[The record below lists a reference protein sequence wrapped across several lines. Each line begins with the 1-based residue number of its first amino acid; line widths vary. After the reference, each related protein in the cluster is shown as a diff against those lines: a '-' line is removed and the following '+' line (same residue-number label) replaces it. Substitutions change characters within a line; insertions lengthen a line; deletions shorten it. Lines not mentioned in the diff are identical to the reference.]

1 MELWVLDEREY
12 DSSTCGRQ
20 FVNCSV
26 KDLEKENHI
35 TKQETVKEDEKIYK
49 KTLYS
54 IRKYANITFI
64 LPNEH
69 KERGN

>member
-1 MELWVLDEREY
+1 LELWVLDEREY

-49 KTLYS
+49 KNP
-54 IRKYANITFI
+54 IFD
-64 LPNEH
+64 
-69 KERGN
+69 